1 MKIASSKAKN
11 WNQITEVVGF
21 LDLNKKDLHKLKHS
35 WLKSFLEVHPY
46 FHAPAFSRNNY
57 ETFVIRHG
65 NLKKLLWKC
74 IKKNRAVPKEI
85 ISPGLLKCWNCGHI
99 FVLQKNFHA
108 KKTEFLNYSS
118 SMLLKL
124 DYTFFAISICS
135 SYCNFLLNNE
145 VKMFVSKEVRST
157 YFFQLITLC

>member
-1 MKIASSKAKN
+1 MAI
-11 WNQITEVVGF
+11 W
-21 LDLNKKDLHKLKHS
+21 
-35 WLKSFLEVHPY
+35 
-46 FHAPAFSRNNY
+46 RNCCEN
-57 ETFVIRHG
+57 VS
-65 NLKKLLWKC
+65 
-74 IKKNRAVPKEI
+74 KNRAVPKEI

-145 VKMFVSKEVRST
+145 VKMFVSKEVRNI
-157 YFFQLITLC
+157 YFFNWPHFVKIWKHKLLAEKIFFSLPHKNRPILSASFISKEVLG